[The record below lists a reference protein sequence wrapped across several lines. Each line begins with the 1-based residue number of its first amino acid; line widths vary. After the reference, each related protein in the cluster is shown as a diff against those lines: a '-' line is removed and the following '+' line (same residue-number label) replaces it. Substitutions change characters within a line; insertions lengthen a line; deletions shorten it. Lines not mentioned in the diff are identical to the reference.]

1 MRDPRPSTSRRR
13 RVRSRGSVIVLVI
26 WAVAIAAVLVAA
38 AQVLAF
44 RQAAMGRE
52 AIARVEARWAARAGI
67 EETIAILEY
76 HTERPDPDDARQI
89 YKDLT
94 ASAEGD
100 VGSGTW
106 EISHVE
112 DGIRFPGPQDEHAKI
127 NLNWATRAMLLEL
140 SGMTMDVADAIIDWR
155 DTDDNPGMMGAEYD
169 WYKARGLG
177 YEPRNGPFRSV
188 AELELVAGAFPRW
201 VRGEDQ
207 NLNGK
212 LDPNE
217 NDGALSEPPDNADGR
232 LDAGW
237 SAVLTARSAGSLLGA
252 SGKPKLDLA
261 NASPEE
267 MVERFGVT
275 EQQAAALSAF
285 GKGQNSRLEMLLTQD
300 LSVLAA
306 SNSANNAG
314 GAGGVGGGR
323 RGRGGFGD
331 GAGDGGGRGGDGG
344 GRGGDGGGR
353 GGDGGGR
360 GGDGGG
366 RGGDPVRGGGDPV
379 RGGGRDTGFGPSGP
393 VRGGATRLRPAISST
408 IIVESP
414 ELLLAAMP
422 QQSGR
427 SSGGLGGGQGGQQ
440 GNRVQSLNSQQ
451 LRRIFQEG
459 LIRRGNA
466 RPIGRVNLNTAPA
479 AVLRAM
485 LPDDPI
491 TAEAIV
497 SARGSS
503 SSGLLAISDLLGSS
517 RIATQSLAAIAPFA
531 DTQSHVFTVTSTGRS
546 ASTGLEVEITA
557 VVDRSSLPARILE
570 YREQ

>member
-1 MRDPRPSTSRRR
+1 MHTASMITWQRRR
-13 RVRSRGSVIVLVI
+13 TRPRGSVIVLVI

-67 EETIAILEY
+67 EESIAVLEY
-76 HTERPDPDDARQI
+76 HTERPDPDDARQL

-94 ASAEGD
+94 ASAQGEL
-100 VGSGTW
+100 VSGTW
-106 EISHVE
+106 DISHVE
-112 DGIRFPGPQDEHAKI
+112 DGVRFPGPQDEHAKI

-140 SGMTMDVADAIIDWR
+140 SGMTMDIADGIVDWR
-155 DTDDNPGMMGAEYD
+155 DSDDNAGMMGAEYD
-169 WYKARGLG
+169 WYTARGLG
-177 YEPRNGPFRSV
+177 YQPRNASFRSV

-217 NDGALSEPPDNADGR
+217 NDGAASEPPDNADGL
-232 LDAGW
+232 LDGGW
-237 SAVLTARSAGSLLGA
+237 SSALTARSAGSLLGA
-252 SGKPKLDLA
+252 SGQPKLDLA
-261 NASPEE
+261 NATPEE

-300 LSVLAA
+300 LAALAA
-306 SNSANNAG
+306 SNSANNAAG
-314 GAGGVGGGR
+314 GAGGMGGGGR
-323 RGRGGFGD
+323 RGRGGGD
-331 GAGDGGGRGGDGG
+331 GDGGGRGGDGGGRGGDGGGLGGDGG

-360 GGDGGG
+360 GG
-366 RGGDPVRGGGDPV
+366 
-379 RGGGRDTGFGPSGP
+379 GFGPNGP
-393 VRGGATRLRPAISST
+393 VRGGATRLRPAISSSLA
-408 IIVESP
+408 IEAP
-414 ELLLAAMP
+414 EFLLAAMP

-427 SSGGLGGGQGGQQ
+427 SSAGAGGQQ
-440 GNRVQSLNSQQ
+440 GGAQGARVQSLDNQQ

-459 LIRRGNA
+459 MIRRGNA
-466 RPIGRVNLNTAPA
+466 KPIGRINLNTVPA

-491 TAEAIV
+491 TADAIV
-497 SARGSS
+497 SARGASS
-503 SSGLLAISDLLGSS
+503 TGLLAISDLLGSS
-517 RIATQSLAAIAPFA
+517 RIASQSLAAIAPYA

-546 ASTGLEVEITA
+546 LSTGLEVEITA

>member
-1 MRDPRPSTSRRR
+1 MHTTSMFTWQRRR
-13 RVRSRGSVIVLVI
+13 TRPRGSVIVLVI

-67 EETIAILEY
+67 EESIAVLEY
-76 HTERPDPDDARQI
+76 HTERPDPDDARQL

-94 ASAEGD
+94 ASAQGEL
-100 VGSGTW
+100 VSGTW
-106 EISHVE
+106 DISHVE
-112 DGIRFPGPQDEHAKI
+112 DGVRFPGPQDEHAKI

-140 SGMTMDVADAIIDWR
+140 SGMTMDIADGIVDWR
-155 DTDDNPGMMGAEYD
+155 DSDDNAGMMGAEYD
-169 WYKARGLG
+169 WYTARGLG
-177 YEPRNGPFRSV
+177 YQPRNASFRSV

-217 NDGALSEPPDNADGR
+217 NDGAASEPPDNADGL
-232 LDAGW
+232 LDGGW
-237 SAVLTARSAGSLLGA
+237 SSALTARSAGSLLGA
-252 SGKPKLDLA
+252 SGQPKLDLA
-261 NASPEE
+261 NATPEE

-300 LSVLAA
+300 LAALAA
-306 SNSANNAG
+306 SNSANNAAG
-314 GAGGVGGGR
+314 GAGGMGGGGR
-323 RGRGGFGD
+323 RGRGGGD
-331 GAGDGGGRGGDGG
+331 GDGGGRGGDGGGRGGDGGGLGGGGGGRGGDGG

-353 GGDGGGR
+353 GG
-360 GGDGGG
+360 
-366 RGGDPVRGGGDPV
+366 
-379 RGGGRDTGFGPSGP
+379 GFGPNGP
-393 VRGGATRLRPAISST
+393 VRGGATRLRPAISSSLA
-408 IIVESP
+408 IEAP
-414 ELLLAAMP
+414 EFLLAAMP

-427 SSGGLGGGQGGQQ
+427 SSAGAGGQQ
-440 GNRVQSLNSQQ
+440 GGAQGARVQSLDNQQ

-459 LIRRGNA
+459 MIRRGNA
-466 RPIGRVNLNTAPA
+466 KPIGRINLNTVPA

-491 TAEAIV
+491 TADAIV
-497 SARGSS
+497 SARGASS
-503 SSGLLAISDLLGSS
+503 TGLLAISDLLGSS
-517 RIATQSLAAIAPFA
+517 RIASQSLAAIAPYA

-546 ASTGLEVEITA
+546 LSTGLEVEITA

>member
-1 MRDPRPSTSRRR
+1 MHTASMITWQRRR
-13 RVRSRGSVIVLVI
+13 TRPRGSVIVLVI

-52 AIARVEARWAARAGI
+52 AMARVEARWAARAGI
-67 EETIAILEY
+67 EETIAVLEY
-76 HTERPDPDDARQI
+76 HTERPDPDDARQL

-94 ASAEGD
+94 ASAQGELA
-100 VGSGTW
+100 SGTW
-106 EISHVE
+106 DISHVE
-112 DGIRFPGPQDEHAKI
+112 DGVSFPGPQDEHAKI
-127 NLNWATRAMLLEL
+127 NLNWATRATLLEL
-140 SGMTMDVADAIIDWR
+140 SGMTMDIADGIIDWR
-155 DTDDNPGMMGAEYD
+155 DSDDNAGMMGAEYD
-169 WYKARGLG
+169 WYTARGLG
-177 YEPRNGPFRSV
+177 YQPRNASFRSV

-201 VRGEDQ
+201 ARGEDQ

-217 NDGALSEPPDNADGR
+217 NDGVDALTPPDNADGL
-232 LDAGW
+232 LDGGW
-237 SAVLTARSAGSLLGA
+237 SSALTARSAGSLLGA
-252 SGKPKLDLA
+252 SGQPKLDLA
-261 NASPEE
+261 NATPEE

-300 LSVLAA
+300 LAALAA
-306 SNSANNAG
+306 SNSANNAAG
-314 GAGGVGGGR
+314 GAGGMGGIGGGR
-323 RGRGGFGD
+323 RGRGGGD
-331 GAGDGGGRGGDGG
+331 GGGDGGGRGGDGGGGRGGDGG

-353 GGDGGGR
+353 GG
-360 GGDGGG
+360 
-366 RGGDPVRGGGDPV
+366 
-379 RGGGRDTGFGPSGP
+379 GFGPNGP
-393 VRGGATRLRPAISST
+393 VRGGATRLRPAISSSLA
-408 IIVESP
+408 IEAP
-414 ELLLAAMP
+414 EFLLAAMP

-427 SSGGLGGGQGGQQ
+427 SSAGAGGQQ
-440 GNRVQSLNSQQ
+440 GGAQGARVQSLDNQQ

-459 LIRRGNA
+459 MIRRGNA
-466 RPIGRVNLNTAPA
+466 KPIGRINLNTVPA

-491 TAEAIV
+491 TADAIV
-497 SARGSS
+497 SARGASS
-503 SSGLLAISDLLGSS
+503 TGLLAISDLLGSS
-517 RIATQSLAAIAPFA
+517 RIASQSLAAIAPYA

-546 ASTGLEVEITA
+546 LSTGLEVEITA

>member
-1 MRDPRPSTSRRR
+1 MHTASMITWQRRR
-13 RVRSRGSVIVLVI
+13 TRPRGSVIVLVI

-67 EETIAILEY
+67 EESIAVLEY
-76 HTERPDPDDARQI
+76 HTERPDPDDARQL

-94 ASAEGD
+94 ASAQGEL
-100 VGSGTW
+100 VSGTW
-106 EISHVE
+106 DISHVE
-112 DGIRFPGPQDEHAKI
+112 DGVRFPGPQDEHAKI

-140 SGMTMDVADAIIDWR
+140 SGMTMDIADGIIDWR
-155 DTDDNPGMMGAEYD
+155 DSDDNAGMMGAEYD
-169 WYKARGLG
+169 WYTARGLG
-177 YEPRNGPFRSV
+177 YQPRNASLRST

-217 NDGALSEPPDNADGR
+217 NDGAASEPPDNADGL
-232 LDAGW
+232 LDGGW
-237 SAVLTARSAGSLLGA
+237 SSALTARSAGSLLGA
-252 SGKPKLDLA
+252 SGQPKLDLA
-261 NASPEE
+261 NATPEE

-300 LSVLAA
+300 LAALAA
-306 SNSANNAG
+306 SNSANNAAG
-314 GAGGVGGGR
+314 GAGGMGGGGR
-323 RGRGGFGD
+323 RGRGGGD
-331 GAGDGGGRGGDGG
+331 GDGGGRGGDGGGRGGDGGGLGGDGG

-366 RGGDPVRGGGDPV
+366 RGG
-379 RGGGRDTGFGPSGP
+379 GFGPNGP
-393 VRGGATRLRPAISST
+393 VRGGATRLRPAISSSLA
-408 IIVESP
+408 VEAP
-414 ELLLAAMP
+414 EFLLAAMP

-427 SSGGLGGGQGGQQ
+427 SSAGAGGQQ
-440 GNRVQSLNSQQ
+440 GGAQGARVQSLDNQQ

-459 LIRRGNA
+459 MIRRGNA
-466 RPIGRVNLNTAPA
+466 KPIGRINLNTVPA

-491 TAEAIV
+491 TADAIV
-497 SARGSS
+497 SARGASS
-503 SSGLLAISDLLGSS
+503 TGLLAISDLLGSS
-517 RIATQSLAAIAPFA
+517 RIASQSLAAIAPYA

-546 ASTGLEVEITA
+546 LSTGLEVEITA

>member
-1 MRDPRPSTSRRR
+1 MHTTSMFTWQRRR
-13 RVRSRGSVIVLVI
+13 TRPRGSVIVLVI

-67 EETIAILEY
+67 EESIAVLEY
-76 HTERPDPDDARQI
+76 HTERPDPDDARQL

-94 ASAEGD
+94 ASAQGEL
-100 VGSGTW
+100 VSGTW
-106 EISHVE
+106 DISHVE
-112 DGIRFPGPQDEHAKI
+112 DGVRFPGPQDEHAKI

-140 SGMTMDVADAIIDWR
+140 SGMTMDIADGIVDWR
-155 DTDDNPGMMGAEYD
+155 DSDDNAGMMGAEYD
-169 WYKARGLG
+169 WYTARGLG
-177 YEPRNGPFRSV
+177 YQPRNASFRSV

-217 NDGALSEPPDNADGR
+217 NDGAASEPPDNADGL
-232 LDAGW
+232 LDGGW
-237 SAVLTARSAGSLLGA
+237 SSALTARSAGSLLGA
-252 SGKPKLDLA
+252 SGQPKLDLA
-261 NASPEE
+261 NATPEE

-300 LSVLAA
+300 LAALAA
-306 SNSANNAG
+306 SNSANNAAG
-314 GAGGVGGGR
+314 GAGGMGGGGR
-323 RGRGGFGD
+323 RGRGGGD
-331 GAGDGGGRGGDGG
+331 GDGGGRGGDGGGRGGDGGGLGGDGG

-360 GGDGGG
+360 GG
-366 RGGDPVRGGGDPV
+366 
-379 RGGGRDTGFGPSGP
+379 GFGPNGP
-393 VRGGATRLRPAISST
+393 VRGGATRLRPAISSSLA
-408 IIVESP
+408 IEAP
-414 ELLLAAMP
+414 EFLLAAMP

-427 SSGGLGGGQGGQQ
+427 SSAGAGGQQ
-440 GNRVQSLNSQQ
+440 GGAQGARVQSLDNQQ

-459 LIRRGNA
+459 MIRRGNA
-466 RPIGRVNLNTAPA
+466 KPIGRINLNTVPA

-491 TAEAIV
+491 TADAIV
-497 SARGSS
+497 SARGASS
-503 SSGLLAISDLLGSS
+503 TGLLAISDLLGSS
-517 RIATQSLAAIAPFA
+517 RIASQSLAAIAPYA

-546 ASTGLEVEITA
+546 LSTGLEVEITA

>member
-1 MRDPRPSTSRRR
+1 MHTASKVTWQRRR
-13 RVRSRGSVIVLVI
+13 TRARGSVIVLVI

-52 AIARVEARWAARAGI
+52 AMARVEARWAARAGI
-67 EETIAILEY
+67 EETIAVLEY
-76 HTERPDPDDARQI
+76 HTERPDPDDARQL

-94 ASAEGD
+94 ASAEGELA
-100 VGSGTW
+100 SGTW

-112 DGIRFPGPQDEHAKI
+112 DGVRFPGPQDEHAKI

-140 SGMTMDVADAIIDWR
+140 SGMTMDIADGIIDWR
-155 DTDDNPGMMGAEYD
+155 DSDDNAGVMGAEYD
-169 WYKARGLG
+169 WYTARGLG
-177 YEPRNGPFRSV
+177 YQPRNASFRSV

-217 NDGALSEPPDNADGR
+217 NDGAASEPPDNADGL
-232 LDAGW
+232 LDGGW
-237 SAVLTARSAGSLLGA
+237 SSALTARSAGSLLGA
-252 SGKPKLDLA
+252 SGQPKLDLA
-261 NASPEE
+261 NATPEE

-300 LSVLAA
+300 LAALAA
-306 SNSANNAG
+306 SNSANNAAG
-314 GAGGVGGGR
+314 GAGGMGGVGGGR
-323 RGRGGFGD
+323 RGRGG
-331 GAGDGGGRGGDGG
+331 DGGGFG
-344 GRGGDGGGR
+344 
-353 GGDGGGR
+353 

-366 RGGDPVRGGGDPV
+366 RGGDPVDGGG
-379 RGGGRDTGFGPSGP
+379 RGSGGGGGRDGGGRGGDGAGRGGGFGPSGP
-393 VRGGATRLRPAISST
+393 VRGGATRLRPSISSSLA
-408 IIVESP
+408 IEAP
-414 ELLLAAMP
+414 EFLLAAMP

-427 SSGGLGGGQGGQQ
+427 SSAGVGSQQGGTQ
-440 GNRVQSLNSQQ
+440 GGRVQSLDSQQ

-459 LIRRGNA
+459 MIRRGNA
-466 RPIGRVNLNTAPA
+466 KPIGRINLNTVPA

-491 TAEAIV
+491 TADAIV
-497 SARGSS
+497 SARGASS
-503 SSGLLAISDLLGSS
+503 TGLLAISDLLGSS
-517 RIATQSLAAIAPFA
+517 RIASQSLAAIAPYA
-531 DTQSHVFTVTSTGRS
+531 DTQSYVFTVTSTGRS
-546 ASTGLEVEITA
+546 LSTGLEVEITA

>member
-1 MRDPRPSTSRRR
+1 MHTASMITWQRRR
-13 RVRSRGSVIVLVI
+13 TRPRGSVIVLVI

-67 EETIAILEY
+67 EESIAVLEY
-76 HTERPDPDDARQI
+76 HTERPDPDDARQL

-94 ASAEGD
+94 ASAQGEL
-100 VGSGTW
+100 VSGTW
-106 EISHVE
+106 DISHVE
-112 DGIRFPGPQDEHAKI
+112 DGVRFPGPQDEHAKI

-140 SGMTMDVADAIIDWR
+140 SGMTMDIADGIIDWR
-155 DTDDNPGMMGAEYD
+155 DSDDNAGMMGAEYD
-169 WYKARGLG
+169 WYTARGLG
-177 YEPRNGPFRSV
+177 YQPRNASFRST

-217 NDGALSEPPDNADGR
+217 NDGAASEPPDNADGL
-232 LDAGW
+232 LDGGW
-237 SAVLTARSAGSLLGA
+237 SSALTARSAGSLLGA
-252 SGKPKLDLA
+252 SGQPKLDLA
-261 NASPEE
+261 NATPEE

-300 LSVLAA
+300 LAALAA
-306 SNSANNAG
+306 SNSANNAAG
-314 GAGGVGGGR
+314 GAGGMGGGGR
-323 RGRGGFGD
+323 RGRGGGD
-331 GAGDGGGRGGDGG
+331 GDGGGRGGDGGGRGGDGGGLGGDGG

-366 RGGDPVRGGGDPV
+366 RGG
-379 RGGGRDTGFGPSGP
+379 GFGPNGP
-393 VRGGATRLRPAISST
+393 VRGGATRLRPAISSSLA
-408 IIVESP
+408 VEAP
-414 ELLLAAMP
+414 EFLLAAMP

-427 SSGGLGGGQGGQQ
+427 SSAGAGGQQ
-440 GNRVQSLNSQQ
+440 GGAQGARVQSLDNQQ

-459 LIRRGNA
+459 MIRRGNA
-466 RPIGRVNLNTAPA
+466 KPIGRINLNTVPA

-491 TAEAIV
+491 TADAIV
-497 SARGSS
+497 SARGASS
-503 SSGLLAISDLLGSS
+503 TGLLAISDLLGSS
-517 RIATQSLAAIAPFA
+517 RIASQSLAAIAPYA

-546 ASTGLEVEITA
+546 LSTGLEVEITA